1 MQEKSEPSKEDGK
14 STNEDGKATDG
25 DAKDPPKRYNI
36 VVNKWDDDKLERY
49 DVSVELADSSRSEKP
64 KGSDRAFTF
73 RKVQTTNSN
82 TIDYSEA
89 IIESKELQELLG
101 KIMRP
106 VDGYDM
112 WDELQSP
119 FQTLIQCWPE
129 AEAEAGK
136 DDDDDNF
143 KQARKD
149 LKELMKIIST
159 SSGVPELDKYFRERS
174 QLIEDKRITHEAL
187 GTLFK
192 RGSLVLSRPFLGT
205 EQVFFVQSCPT
216 SFDLDDKEDFVVTCY
231 AFDWNGSRFTRV
243 PFRLTIPYF
252 EDKKDIIELPFFPLK
267 YYVEKDKSPEESLE
281 SLKKRLIKRGQ
292 FYQELCT
299 APRGKQMFLYD
310 GPAYHQKKSGI
321 FRDEGSV
328 AGSSW
333 DDGDNSLTSSSDDAD
348 GQGYSSFARSEVW
361 FQSDY
366 YVLRKIYLP

>member
-205 EQVFFVQSCPT
+205 EQVFFV
-216 SFDLDDKEDFVVTCY
+216 
-231 AFDWNGSRFTRV
+231 
-243 PFRLTIPYF
+243 
-252 EDKKDIIELPFFPLK
+252 
-267 YYVEKDKSPEESLE
+267 
-281 SLKKRLIKRGQ
+281 
-292 FYQELCT
+292 
-299 APRGKQMFLYD
+299 
-310 GPAYHQKKSGI
+310 
-321 FRDEGSV
+321 
-328 AGSSW
+328 
-333 DDGDNSLTSSSDDAD
+333 
-348 GQGYSSFARSEVW
+348 
-361 FQSDY
+361 
-366 YVLRKIYLP
+366 